1 MQYVVID
8 RSYSP
13 EIVTIITAIT
23 VFEVLQKYVKD
34 WNPDPRNVT
43 IKLITG
49 SS

>member
-1 MQYVVID
+1 MQYVVVD
-8 RSYSP
+8 HGYNP
-13 EIVTIITAIT
+13 EIVTIITAKT
-23 VFEVLQKYVKD
+23 VFEVLQKYIKN